1 MRGLGSVE
9 KGLDAQKGL
18 DAKAVAV
25 LKQSFVEMGL
35 LKEIPDDQ
43 ILFTTRV
50 LPVNAGM

>member
-35 LKEIPDDQ
+35 LRRLP
-43 ILFTTRV
+43 TTRSCSR
-50 LPVNAGM
+50 PGSCR

>member
-9 KGLDAQKGL
+9 EGL

-35 LKEIPDDQ
+35 LKGIPNDQ
-43 ILFTTRV
+43 ILFTTRF
-50 LPVNAGM
+50 LPAKAGM